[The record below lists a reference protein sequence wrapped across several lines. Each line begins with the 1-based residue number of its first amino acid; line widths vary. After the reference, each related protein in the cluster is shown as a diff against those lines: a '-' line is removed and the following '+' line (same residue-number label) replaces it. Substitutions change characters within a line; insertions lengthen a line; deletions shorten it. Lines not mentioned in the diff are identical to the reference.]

1 MSSIQAIRGM
11 NDILP
16 SQTAWWQYVETL
28 CSELARQYG
37 YREIRFPIVEKT
49 ELFKRAVG
57 EVTDIV
63 EKEMYTFDARN
74 GDSLSLRPEGTA
86 SCVRAGLQHGLIT
99 HGVQRLWYNGPMYRH
114 ERPQK
119 GRYRQFHQFG
129 LELFGV
135 ESVAAEAEQLAFM
148 WRFFGYL
155 GLHEYVTLE
164 LNSLGSQQ
172 CRQHYKE
179 ALVKYFRQHEDS
191 LDEDCQRRLESN
203 PLRILDSKNPEMQ
216 SLIAAAPEFSDH
228 LSDES
233 TASFSQLQQFLQ
245 DLDIPYQLNTRL
257 VRGLDY
263 YSDAVYEWK
272 TDALG
277 AQGTVCAGGR
287 YDKLVDLLGGKPTS
301 AVGFALGIE
310 RLILLLQVKHSQN
323 SPAVSLDVYFVLVG
337 EHALQHGLR
346 VAEHLRS
353 ELPHLN
359 ITINAHG
366 GSFKS
371 QFKRADKLGA
381 RFALVLGDNE
391 IQQGVLSLKFLRN
404 NEKEQ
409 LTLPIDEIIQVLKKE
424 SEA

>member
-1 MSSIQAIRGM
+1 VSSIQAIRGM

-16 SQTAWWQYVETL
+16 NQTAWWQYVETL

-49 ELFKRAVG
+49 ELFKRSVG

-63 EKEMYTFDARN
+63 EKEMYTFAARN

-86 SCVRAGLQHGLIT
+86 CCVRAGLQHGLIA
-99 HGVQRLWYNGPMYRH
+99 HGVQRLWYAGPMYRH

-155 GLHEYVTLE
+155 GLQEDVTLE
-164 LNSLGSQQ
+164 VNSLGSQQ
-172 CRQHYKE
+172 CRQNYKE
-179 ALVKYFRQHEDS
+179 ALVEYFTQHEAS
-191 LDEDCQRRLESN
+191 LDEDCQRRLGSN

-216 SLIAAAPEFSDH
+216 SLIAAAPEFSDY

-233 TASFSQLQQFLQ
+233 AASFSQLQQYLQ
-245 DLDIPYQLNTRL
+245 GLEIPYQLNTRL

-263 YSDAVYEWK
+263 YSNAVYEWK

-277 AQGTVCAGGR
+277 AQGTICAGGR

-310 RLILLLQVKHSQN
+310 RLILLLQAKRSQH
-323 SPAVSLDVYFVLVG
+323 SPAVPLDVYFVLVG
-337 EHALQHGLR
+337 EQALQHGLR
-346 VAEHLRS
+346 VTEHLRS
-353 ELPHLN
+353 ELPQLN
-359 ITINAHG
+359 ITINSQG

-391 IQQGVLSLKFLRN
+391 IEQGVLSLKFLRKA
-404 NEKEQ
+404 ESEQ
-409 LTLPIDEIIQVLKKE
+409 LTLPIDDIIQVLKKE